1 MILLK
6 TRDVVTRTNSW
17 LTEKTLHYGASSLY
31 VPAGESIKKILAS
44 WNKEPNPAL
53 SFLTLYQ
60 VDDIIEGPGKNVFQ
74 RFFSATLPN
83 WKVHPPIECVQA
95 DLGILGLGTNG
106 HVAFHEPGIPNSFRF
121 GEVVLHED
129 TVWRL
134 DVPLGTKGR
143 TYGIAAFMDT
153 DALLLIVRG
162 YGKKKILKRMLKG
175 DTSLPAT
182 ALLKHRD
189 LTVLIAQN

>member
-1 MILLK
+1 MILSPLDWVK
-6 TRDVVTRTNSW
+6 ETNDW
-17 LTEKTLHYGASSLY
+17 LSQGMRKYQAKSLY
-31 VPAGESIKKILAS
+31 LPAGETPKPLYAN
-44 WNKEPNPAL
+44 WAETPHPAL
-53 SFLTLYQ
+53 KKLELYQ
-60 VDDIIEGPGKNVFQ
+60 VDDVIEGPGRNMFA
-74 RFFSATLPN
+74 RDFCETLPQ
-83 WKVHPPIECVQA
+83 WKVMPPIEFIQA

-129 TVWRL
+129 TARGL
-134 DVPLGTKGR
+134 DVPLGTKGC
-143 TYGIAAFMDT
+143 TYGVAAFMDT

-189 LTVLIAQN
+189 LTILIAQD

>member
-1 MILLK
+1 MILTPK
-6 TRDVVTRTNSW
+6 DWIRVANSW
-17 LTEKTLHYGASSLY
+17 LTEKVLRYDASSSY
-31 VPAGESIKKILAS
+31 VPAGESPKPLFTD
-44 WNKEPNPAL
+44 WTERPHPAL
-53 SFLTLYQ
+53 PYLDLYQ
-60 VDDIIEGPGKNVFQ
+60 VDDVIDGPGKDMFA
-74 RFFSATLPN
+74 RFFSATLPQ
-83 WKVHPPIECVQA
+83 WKVKPPIEDVQA

-129 TVWRL
+129 TARRL

-143 TYGIAAFMDT
+143 TFGIGAFMDT

-162 YGKKKILKRMLKG
+162 ARKERVLQRMMRG

-182 ALLKHRD
+182 GLLDHCD
-189 LTVLIAQN
+189 LTVLIAQD